1 MKSKKFFQFVVSIV
15 ILLILMKLSLVTNVF
30 ESLEELFGSFSFSY
44 DMLFKMAIML
54 LMVYIVC
61 SLFNLIISFVPV
73 HNNRI
78 KTMLTIFKSFVNY
91 VAMIFALCFG
101 LNIIG
106 VDVSTIVASLGIV
119 ALVIGF
125 GAESLIEDVITGL
138 FMIVENQYNVNDIV
152 EVNGFRGTVSSIGI
166 RTTSIVDAGGNVKI
180 INNSNM
186 KDILNRSDNA
196 SKAISEIQVSYET
209 DIEKLEENI
218 PSMMENI
225 YSLHK
230 DLMSS
235 APEYIGVS
243 SLDASGVT
251 LKFVVEVDEKNIY
264 KGQRIL
270 NRELLVAFKKAKVE
284 IPYPQLDIHQ
294 K

>member
-1 MKSKKFFQFVVSIV
+1 
-15 ILLILMKLSLVTNVF
+15 
-30 ESLEELFGSFSFSY
+30 
-44 DMLFKMAIML
+44 ML

-91 VAMIFALCFG
+91 AAMIFALCFG

-186 KDILNRSDNA
+186 KDILNRSDNT

-251 LKFVVEVDEKNIY
+251 LKFVVEVDEKDIY
-264 KGQRIL
+264 KGQRVL

>member
-1 MKSKKFFQFVVSIV
+1 M
-15 ILLILMKLSLVTNVF
+15 
-30 ESLEELFGSFSFSY
+30 
-44 DMLFKMAIML
+44 
-54 LMVYIVC
+54 
-61 SLFNLIISFVPV
+61 
-73 HNNRI
+73 
-78 KTMLTIFKSFVNY
+78 
-91 VAMIFALCFG
+91 
-101 LNIIG
+101 
-106 VDVSTIVASLGIV
+106 
-119 ALVIGF
+119 
-125 GAESLIEDVITGL
+125 
-138 FMIVENQYNVNDIV
+138 
-152 EVNGFRGTVSSIGI
+152 
-166 RTTSIVDAGGNVKI
+166 DAGGNVKI

-264 KGQRIL
+264 KG
-270 NRELLVAFKKAKVE
+270 
-284 IPYPQLDIHQ
+284 
-294 K
+294 